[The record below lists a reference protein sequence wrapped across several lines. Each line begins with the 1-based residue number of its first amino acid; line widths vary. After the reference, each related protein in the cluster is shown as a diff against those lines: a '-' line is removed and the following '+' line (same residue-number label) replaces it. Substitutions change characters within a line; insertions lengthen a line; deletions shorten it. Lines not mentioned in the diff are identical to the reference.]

1 MKVKAAYFGMD
12 TLQNCIEL
20 LLERGIEIIK
30 LFSFP
35 GDSYDAT
42 EGIRGFAHVRGIPVS
57 TMPVTEEEIRQLEQE
72 GVELCVVGG
81 YPWRI
86 PVCGSMRQI
95 NIHPSFLPM
104 GRGPWPMPV
113 SILQGVPSG
122 VTLHKLSERFDEG
135 DILLQKQ
142 IDLAEDE
149 DLISLTEKIR
159 VVAAELLAS
168 YLDAPDEIWA
178 AARKQGS
185 GEYWQEPADE
195 ERMITLGDEPDHI
208 WRVLRAFRGYGV
220 LCRVDGVL
228 WNILD
233 GEVTAEAEPRE
244 IYLPL
249 REGYLHILRW
259 EPAFREITLNDRA
272 QMEQLREQFPSV
284 LSDYSFPML
293 FSWRKTLGLQICLEQ
308 DLCILRSGEEYFFP
322 MGGEARVET
331 LLHHLLWQKG
341 ELSLRF
347 CDERAKAFLE
357 RAFPGAEAVLSEDD
371 CDYFAERQNLLEMP
385 GHKMKTRRKDFHHY
399 ESLEDGPQVKLITQE
414 NLRHVLELA
423 AMVEKEDSGAERCA
437 LEHFSELGLCGIL
450 IKRGERYVSFAACSE
465 KNSDTLQG
473 HFMKCIDPERGATIF
488 LMRALAQHLL
498 EHHNYLNLE
507 DDMGNPGL
515 RSFKRSLQTELIP
528 SYTVTIRKREE
539 VNAVET

>member
-1 MKVKAAYFGMD
+1 MKAAYFGLD

-20 LLERGIEIIK
+20 LCEREIEIVK

-35 GDSYDAT
+35 GDSCDST
-42 EGIRGFAHVRGIPVS
+42 ERIRRFACKHGIPF
-57 TMPVTEEEIRQLEQE
+57 TMEPVTQEDIRLLEQQ
-72 GVELCVVGG
+72 GVTLSVTGG
-81 YPWRI
+81 YPWKI
-86 PVCGSMRQI
+86 PVSQSIRQI
-95 NIHPSFLPM
+95 NIHPSCLPV

-113 SILQGVPSG
+113 SILRGIPSG

-149 DLISLTEKIR
+149 DLITLTEKIR

-195 ERMITLGDEPDHI
+195 ERTITLTDEPARI
-208 WRVLRAFRGYGV
+208 SCVLRAFRGYGV

-233 GEVTAEAEPRE
+233 GKVTEEAGVRGC
-244 IYLPL
+244 YLPL
-249 REGYLHILRW
+249 RKGYLHVLRW
-259 EPAFREITLNDRA
+259 EPAFREITLNDRL
-272 QMEQLREQFPSV
+272 QMEWLREQFPSA
-284 LSDYSFPML
+284 LSDYSFPLL
-293 FSWRKTLGLQICLEQ
+293 FSWQKTLELQICLTQ
-308 DLCILRSGEEYFFP
+308 DLCMIRSGEEYFFP

-331 LLHHLLWQKG
+331 LLHHLLRQKG

-399 ESLEDGPQVKLITQE
+399 ESLEDGPQVELITQE

-423 AMVEKEDSGAERCA
+423 AMVEKEDSRAERCA